1 MESFIVTLLNVLF
14 MLAAICCPSLTVDA
28 AAPAGARTGGAAGFL
43 SGVAEPGVPSQEI
56 TDSLRITT
64 MSAKTANGRQHPT
77 GDIAHIAPQ
86 VNTDDLQYM
95 IVYLQDM
102 YTTWYYDE
110 EAIAAQKR
118 AGTYDW
124 RTYLEDVYYPLV
136 DEALEQ
142 YRGCDYMDKLVFCPF
157 NESDNG
163 VWFGTWMDGWSAFDE
178 AGRKAFYEA
187 YAQTVARIRGVY
199 PDAKFA
205 GPAYCGFD
213 ETTMGEF
220 LAYCKEHGCVP
231 DVLVYHE
238 LNGRSIFEWNRHADR
253 LHAIERALGIDEATP
268 VIVNEYG
275 MMEENGDPN
284 ALAKYISVIEESG
297 FYADQAYWL
306 LANNLSNTCAD
317 RNTPNSAWWVGRWY
331 AQLGDTRLSV
341 KSGLPAYSEKT
352 IRDES
357 NFLTYKKFAAF
368 GLAATNDQKDE
379 ISLLLSGTDRAQTL
393 RFTHLN
399 QTALKGKLLR
409 VEIQKV
415 TYQGLGGCV
424 YAPEVVA
431 SYTARAAA
439 GSLRVRLNDKDPNA
453 AYLITIRDDAKTTAH
468 PVDDTLMARYEF
480 EDGTLHGTAYTY
492 DSAYA
497 TTGQIQGM
505 TGGFEHPGD
514 GVSRD
519 FSVDKGGLWD
529 LTLIYGKDKDGLRD
543 TERKDAEVI
552 LQLDSMEKTIRLP
565 NTVRSENTGAYT
577 VTLQLSKGKH
587 TLTLSHKDGTY
598 VLDSLLVKP
607 HADTPRV
614 YFEKDKNAANRWLI
628 VAPADGYYDCDGDTL
643 LLQRGLNVLDRASLT
658 RVTQAGIDLNTQ
670 NAAAAPDLFGGAVQ
684 LTGAGGTAYY
694 DGLKEDAG
702 LRLSVDAPEDGDYAL
717 ILTYA
722 SGRENGVHAYNID
735 LVEDF
740 VTVRVNG
747 EKIGNYYCRNTMSFT
762 TYDTRTVYLTL
773 RKGENE
779 ITLTNDNVNAYQ
791 GIGYAP
797 RISGVICC
805 KAAVTD

>member
-1 MESFIVTLLNVLF
+1 MESFLTTLINVLF
-14 MLAAICCPSLTVDA
+14 LLTALFCPSLTVDA
-28 AAPAGARTGGAAGFL
+28 AEPAGARTGGAAGFL
-43 SGVAEPGVPSQEI
+43 YGVAEPGVPSQEI

-64 MSAKTANGRQHPT
+64 MSAKTANGRQHPI

-86 VNTDDLQYM
+86 VNTDDLQYL

-110 EAIAAQKR
+110 EAITAQKR
-118 AGTYDW
+118 NGTYDW

-136 DEALEQ
+136 DEALAY

-157 NESDNG
+157 NESDNA
-163 VWFGTWMDGWSAFDE
+163 VWFGTWMDGWNAFDE
-178 AGRKAFYEA
+178 AGRQNFYAA
-187 YAQTVARIRGVY
+187 YEQTVARIRAVY

-220 LAYCKEHGCVP
+220 LAYCKDHDCVP

-253 LHAIERALGIDEATP
+253 LHELERERGIDEATP

-284 ALAKYISVIEESG
+284 AVAKYISVIEESG
-297 FYADQAYWL
+297 FFADQAYWL

-317 RNTPNSAWWVGRWY
+317 RNTPNSAWWVYRWY

-341 KSGLPAYSEKT
+341 KQSLPPYGEKW
-352 IRDES
+352 IRNEE
-357 NFLTYKKFAAF
+357 NFQQYKKLAVF
-368 GLAATNDQKDE
+368 GLAAANEKKDE
-379 ISLLLSGTDRAQTL
+379 ISLLLSGAEQAQTV
-393 RFTHLN
+393 RFTHLG

-424 YAPEVVA
+424 YTPEVVA
-431 SYTARAAA
+431 SYTTRAA
-439 GSLRVRLNDKDPNA
+439 GGTLRVRLKDKDPNA
-453 AYLITIRDDAKTTAH
+453 AYLVTIKDDAKTTAH
-468 PVDDTLMARYEF
+468 PVDGTLMTRYEF
-480 EDGTLHGTAYTY
+480 EDGTLLGTAYTY

-497 TTGQIQGM
+497 TTGQMQGM

-514 GVSRD
+514 GVSLP
-519 FSVDKGGLWD
+519 FSVKESGVWD

-543 TERKDAEVI
+543 TQRKDAEVI
-552 LQLDSMEKTIRLP
+552 LQLDKAETTIRLP
-565 NTVRSENTGAYT
+565 NTVRSENTGSFT
-577 VTLQLSKGKH
+577 IPVELGKGKH

-598 VLDSLLVKP
+598 VLDSLLIKP
-607 HADTPRV
+607 HTDAPRV
-614 YFEKDKNAANRWLI
+614 WFEKDNAAANRWLV
-628 VAPADGYYDCDGDTL
+628 VAPADGYYDCDGDVL
-643 LLQRGLNVLDRASLT
+643 LLQRGLNVLDRETLS
-658 RVTQAGIDLNTQ
+658 RVTKTGLTLDAQ
-670 NAAAAPDLFGGAVQ
+670 NASTETTLFGGAMER
-684 LTGAGGTAYY
+684 TGADGKTYF

-702 LRLSVDAPEDGDYAL
+702 LKLTVNAPEGGDYVL
-717 ILTYA
+717 LLTYA

-747 EKIGNYYCRNTMSFT
+747 EKTGNYYCRNTMSFT
-762 TYDTRTVYLTL
+762 TWDTRAIPLTL

-779 ITLTNDNVNAYQ
+779 ITLTNDGVNAYQ
-791 GIGYAP
+791 GVGYAP
-797 RISGVICC
+797 RIGGVLCC
-805 KAAVTD
+805 KAAAE

>member
-1 MESFIVTLLNVLF
+1 MKAVITTMINVLF
-14 MLAAICCPSLTVDA
+14 LLIATFFPSLTVDA
-28 AAPAGARTGGAAGFL
+28 AAPVGTRSGGAAGFL
-43 SGVAEPGVPSQEI
+43 YGVAEPGVPSKEI

-110 EAIAAQKR
+110 EAITAQKR

-142 YRGCDYMDKLVFCPF
+142 YRGCDYFDKLIFCPF
-157 NESDNG
+157 NESDNA
-163 VWFGTWMDGWSAFDE
+163 VWFGTWMDGWNAFDE
-178 AGRKAFYEA
+178 AGRQNFYEA
-187 YAQTVARIRGVY
+187 YEQTVARIRRVY

-220 LAYCKEHGCVP
+220 LAYCKDHDCVP

-253 LHAIERALGIDEATP
+253 LHELERSLGIDEATP

-284 ALAKYISVIEESG
+284 AVAKYISVIEESG

-317 RNTPNSAWWVGRWY
+317 RNTPNSAWWVYRWY
-331 AQLGDTRLSV
+331 AQLGDSRLSV
-341 KSGLPAYSEKT
+341 KQSLPPYGEKW
-352 IRDES
+352 IRNETLFQS
-357 NFLTYKKFAAF
+357 YKNLAVF
-368 GLAATNDQKDE
+368 GLAAANDQKDE

-393 RFTHLN
+393 RFTHLGK
-399 QTALKGKLLR
+399 TALSGKLLR

-424 YAPEVVA
+424 YAPEVLS
-431 SYTARAAA
+431 SYTTRATA
-439 GSLRVRLNDKDPNA
+439 GALRVKLNDKDPNA
-453 AYLITIRDDAKTTAH
+453 AYLVTIRDDAKAVAH
-468 PVDDTLMARYEF
+468 PVDDTLMTRYEF

-514 GVSRD
+514 GVSLP
-519 FSVDKGGLWD
+519 FSVKESGVWD

-543 TERKDAEVI
+543 TERKDAVVQ
-552 LQLDSMEKTIRLP
+552 LQLDGMETTIRLP
-565 NTVRSENTGAYT
+565 NTVRSENTGSFT
-577 VTLQLSKGKH
+577 IPMQLGKGKH
-587 TLTLSHKDGTY
+587 TLTLSHEDGTY

-614 YFEKDKNAANRWLI
+614 WFEKDNATDRWLV
-628 VAPADGYYDCDGDTL
+628 VAPADGYYDCDGDVL
-643 LLQRGLNVLDRASLT
+643 LLQRGLNVIDRASLS
-658 RVTQAGIDLNTQ
+658 RVTATDIDLAAQ
-670 NAAAAPDLFGGAVQ
+670 NAAAAPELFGGAVE
-684 LTGAGGTAYY
+684 LTGADGKAYY

-702 LRLSVDAPEDGDYAL
+702 LRLTVNAPESGDYVL
-717 ILTYA
+717 LLTYA

-747 EKIGNYYCRNTMSFT
+747 EKTGNYYCRNTMSFT
-762 TYDTRTVYLTL
+762 TWDTRAIPLTL
-773 RKGENE
+773 QAGENE
-779 ITLTNDNVNAYQ
+779 ITLTNDSVNAYQ
-791 GIGYAP
+791 GVGYAP
-797 RISGVICC
+797 HISGVLCC
-805 KAAVTD
+805 KAAQ